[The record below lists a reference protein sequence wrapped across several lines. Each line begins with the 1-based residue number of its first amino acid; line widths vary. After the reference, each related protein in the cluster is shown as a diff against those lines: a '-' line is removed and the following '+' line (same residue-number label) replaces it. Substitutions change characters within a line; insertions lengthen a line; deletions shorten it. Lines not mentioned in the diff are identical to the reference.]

1 MQRTL
6 VSLALLGLLPVGAAR
21 LEAQAPAGTRDRG
34 AVEVAPAG
42 LRSGF
47 FFSATVG
54 AGSEQNRFS
63 DEPDY
68 TSSLTKPTFMIRM
81 GGTPDP
87 SVRLGAEFF
96 GWWNPVPDGTETFGT
111 ALVTVQFYPA
121 PTAGFYLK
129 AGGGIAES
137 GIHFDYYPDNS
148 EVGFAWSAG
157 VGYDFPLTPQI
168 SIGPT
173 IDFYQGTFTK
183 RYEATLSE
191 RVMNFGVQ
199 ISFQTGRH

>member
-6 VSLALLGLLPVGAAR
+6 LSLALLGLVPVGVAR

-34 AVEVAPAG
+34 AVEMAPAG

-47 FFSATVG
+47 FFSAVVG

-63 DEPDY
+63 DEADY
-68 TSSLTKPTFMIRM
+68 TESLTKPTFMLRL

-111 ALVTVQFYPA
+111 ALVTVQFYPS

-137 GIHFDYYPDNS
+137 GVHFDYYPDNS

-157 VGYDFPLTPQI
+157 IGYDFALTPQI

-191 RVMNFGVQ
+191 RVVNFGVQ
-199 ISFQTGRH
+199 ITFQTGKR